1 MSNSN
6 AYENADTIGKM
17 SKNRSTS
24 DNSDIAENAKTIE
37 NKKEDRKAIKKFA
50 LIMALCFVGGMLGG
64 FLSAVIKDMEFGV
77 GEAFMGILS
86 AIAPYG
92 NVVFTTILLITDMII
107 IKKSRKDFL
116 LWDGEDED
124 WIEGIEQ
131 RLTYATIFV
140 SVHMVLMYFFMSTG
154 MYFIDFDELD
164 NAMTV
169 VRIAALLIGIFYAL
183 FVNTMIQKQI
193 VNLEKEIN
201 PEKKGSVFDAK
212 FQKKWMDSC
221 DESERFQIYQASY
234 KSFQVTGY
242 VCMGVWLFCFVG
254 MLSWNF
260 GLLPMIMVLIIWL
273 ALILSYQ
280 IECLRMSRRK

>member
-1 MSNSN
+1 MFQWKKSLYMRRMEKMSNSK
-6 AYENADTIGKM
+6 AY
-17 SKNRSTS
+17 
-24 DNSDIAENAKTIE
+24 E

-50 LIMALCFVGGMLGG
+50 LIMVLCFAGGVLGG
-64 FLSAVIKDMEFGV
+64 FLCSVITDMEFGV
-77 GEAFMGILS
+77 GAFFMGILS
-86 AIAPYG
+86 IIAPYG

-116 LWDGEDED
+116 LWDGEDEE
-124 WIEGIEQ
+124 WIERIEQ
-131 RLTYATIFV
+131 RLTYAIIFV
-140 SVHMVLMYFFMSTG
+140 SVHMVLMYFFMSVG
-154 MYFIDFDELD
+154 MYFINFDELD

-169 VRIAALLIGIFYAL
+169 VRIAALLLGVFYAL

-212 FQKKWMDSC
+212 FHKKWMDSC

-242 VCMGVWLFCFVG
+242 VCMGAWLFCFIG
-254 MLSWNF
+254 MVSWNF
-260 GLLPMIMVLIIWL
+260 GLIPLIIVLVIWL
-273 ALILSYQ
+273 TLILSYQ
-280 IECLRMSRRK
+280 IECLRMSSRK